1 MRPLL
6 AVQTLN
12 AAIRRRFL
20 VPAKRWLTVQ
30 HAAGLFMILYALSM
44 FMGAP
49 VITALAH
56 ALHFDALPSVVG
68 IIFVLCAILLF
79 GAQMPER
86 DYQLAILPML
96 GYALVVLWHVATNQP
111 APLTGQ
117 APTIGTVFG
126 AGLIWLAFCVAGV
139 QLPEGS
145 EAPSEGLGNDR
156 AA

>member
-1 MRPLL
+1 MRLLL
-6 AVQTLN
+6 ALRTLN
-12 AAIRRRFL
+12 AELRRRFL

-30 HAAGLFMILYALSM
+30 HTAALFMILYALSM

-49 VITALAH
+49 VAVALAH
-56 ALHFDALPSVVG
+56 VVHFDALPTVAG

-96 GYALVVLWHVATNQP
+96 GYALVVLWHVATSQP
-111 APLTGQ
+111 PPRAGQ
-117 APTIGTVFG
+117 ALTWGTVIG
-126 AGLIWLAFCVAGV
+126 AGLIWLAFGVAGV

-156 AA
+156 PA